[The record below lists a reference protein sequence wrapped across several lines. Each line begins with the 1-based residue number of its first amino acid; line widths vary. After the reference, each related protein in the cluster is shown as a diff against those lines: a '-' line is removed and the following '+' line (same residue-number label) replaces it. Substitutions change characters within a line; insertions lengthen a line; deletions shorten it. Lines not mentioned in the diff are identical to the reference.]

1 MSSDTSAVDPARGGR
16 TRARE
21 VVFRAL
27 FEADLSGDDPLE
39 VFELSLGRFRFTP
52 DGRAFALRLATGCS
66 SLKQEIDPILD
77 DLLAHWALERLST
90 VVRAIVRL
98 SIVELMVVSETP
110 PKVILHEAVRLANR
124 YGEPDA
130 GGFVNGVLDAAV
142 RRLRPGALE
151 APGGSGEAGTGED
164 VD

>member
-1 MSSDTSAVDPARGGR
+1 MSPESSRVDSARGGR

-39 VFELSLGRFRFTP
+39 ILELSLGRFRFTP
-52 DGRAFALRLATGCS
+52 DGRAFALRLAAGCS
-66 SLKQEIDPILD
+66 TMKDQCDPMLTE
-77 DLLAHWALERLST
+77 LLAHWALERLST
-90 VVRAIVRL
+90 VVRSIIRL
-98 SIVELMVVSETP
+98 AVVELMVVPETP
-110 PKVILHEAVRLANR
+110 PRVILHEAVRLADR

-142 RRLRPGALE
+142 RRLRPGVLDAGDGE
-151 APGGSGEAGTGED
+151 VGRSPGNDAD
-164 VD
+164 